1 MNIKNKINSA
11 VQKLIDKLNGSG
23 VMQDEN
29 TVNGKKFVFPDMPEA
44 ALKAAE
50 EGTVLLKNN
59 GALPLKKDESIAV
72 FGRCQIDYFYVGYG
86 SGGDVNQPYAVNL
99 IDGLKNNGVK
109 LNEKLLGVYSSWC
122 KNNPVNHGFW
132 GHWPMN
138 YPEMELTDSLVT
150 DAAKASDTAIIILG
164 RAAGEDRENKL
175 DKGSYYLT
183 DTEMKM
189 LDLVTCAFNKII
201 VVMNCGNIIDMEW
214 VKKYGDKINAIVYAW
229 QCGMES
235 GNALANI
242 LTGKTNPSGKLTD
255 TIAVSYKDY
264 PSSKDFGNADFNN
277 YTEDIFVG
285 YRYFETFDKSK
296 VLFPF
301 GFGLSYTD
309 FEITPDRFIYDDK
322 IKITVTVKNSGNTA
336 GKEVLQVYVC
346 CPDGRLKKAE
356 KSLVAF
362 AKTRCLAPNEC
373 ESINFEIEPY
383 DFASYDEDISSYI
396 TEKGEYAFY
405 IGNNVNTDLLAGT
418 VDLDEQVLE
427 RLLPVCPVQNPFK
440 IITGETLKMVKRF

>member
-11 VQKLIDKLNGSG
+11 VQKLIDKLSGSG

-150 DAAKASDTAIIILG
+150 DAAKESDTAIIILG

-175 DKGSYYLT
+175 EK
-183 DTEMKM
+183 
-189 LDLVTCAFNKII
+189 
-201 VVMNCGNIIDMEW
+201 
-214 VKKYGDKINAIVYAW
+214 
-229 QCGMES
+229 
-235 GNALANI
+235 
-242 LTGKTNPSGKLTD
+242 
-255 TIAVSYKDY
+255 
-264 PSSKDFGNADFNN
+264 
-277 YTEDIFVG
+277 
-285 YRYFETFDKSK
+285 
-296 VLFPF
+296 
-301 GFGLSYTD
+301 
-309 FEITPDRFIYDDK
+309 
-322 IKITVTVKNSGNTA
+322 TVKA
-336 GKEVLQVYVC
+336 
-346 CPDGRLKKAE
+346 
-356 KSLVAF
+356 
-362 AKTRCLAPNEC
+362 
-373 ESINFEIEPY
+373 
-383 DFASYDEDISSYI
+383 
-396 TEKGEYAFY
+396 
-405 IGNNVNTDLLAGT
+405 
-418 VDLDEQVLE
+418 
-427 RLLPVCPVQNPFK
+427 
-440 IITGETLKMVKRF
+440 